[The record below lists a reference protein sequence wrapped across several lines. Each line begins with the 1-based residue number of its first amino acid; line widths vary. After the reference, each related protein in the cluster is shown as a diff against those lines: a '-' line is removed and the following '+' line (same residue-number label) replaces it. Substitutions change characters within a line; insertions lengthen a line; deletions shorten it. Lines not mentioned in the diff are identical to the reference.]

1 MRTILFQYKA
11 SDPGLITL
19 HSNTTSLC
27 VEQTS
32 PHADV
37 STSKPSDPL
46 FEFFPGRLDHW
57 VGTEMGAETGGTL
70 GINTL
75 SGPGGSTSSPR

>member
-1 MRTILFQYKA
+1 MITTSSCMPIMDSTIAPRCVLK
-11 SDPGLITL
+11 LLTL

-57 VGTEMGAETGGTL
+57 VGTETVPKLVARSE
-70 GINTL
+70 
-75 SGPGGSTSSPR
+75 